1 VKVEGEA
8 APASV
13 RWARRAAVWRM
24 RPGAHLATLAGL
36 GLLALLLAVA
46 GPPRYAARLAPGM
59 GAPPARPA
67 LPVAIAPPA
76 TETPIPALT
85 AVAGTTPAITA
96 TAVYSTA
103 ALLATAEALASV
115 LPTASPDLGLPD
127 NKAVGFQRND
137 LWNRAIR
144 TAIALYPPPL
154 GYHPP
159 DLFTPVA
166 HLTPLPTEPVRP
178 AGAGSLY
185 EDGWGGDYS
194 KLMVIA
200 NQWWETVDA
209 HNLFVYAG
217 RNARTD
223 PLQGQLLV
231 AVYDSA
237 TLALVR
243 GPDFYLTPSRHGLVR
258 IIDAVGERLTL
269 RTVDGTLFYFDVP
282 RRQWVAP
289 PPGPSPTP

>member
-1 VKVEGEA
+1 MDPNATRNPRKAPLVA
-8 APASV
+8 AIA
-13 RWARRAAVWRM
+13 
-24 RPGAHLATLAGL
+24 AGL
-36 GLLALLLAVA
+36 ALIVLVSVWM
-46 GPPRYAARLAPGM
+46 PPP
-59 GAPPARPA
+59 RPA
-67 LPVAIAPPA
+67 LPAYRVPQATGIANPPSM
-76 TETPIPALT
+76 PVP
-85 AVAGTTPAITA
+85 GTTPTGA
-96 TAVYSTA
+96 YSEEG
-103 ALLATAEALASV
+103 LLATAEAIAST